1 MTAQAAGQAA
11 AAGAVGPEAPV
22 AQEVPAALARQPGAG
37 DGDDCAG
44 GETGGG
50 IVGVAPAVLVDLVA
64 PEAAAVAAAPAA
76 AGATTSA
83 VPWQEIVPAMS
94 LRAVQCSST
103 RITPNEAA
111 RVPRESQTIQAA
123 N

>member
-1 MTAQAAGQAA
+1 MTDQAADQAA

-22 AQEVPAALARQPGAG
+22 AQEVPAALARRPGAG

-50 IVGVAPAVLVDLVA
+50 IVVVVALVV
-64 PEAAAVAAAPAA
+64 PEAAAVAAAPVA

-83 VPWQEIVPAMS
+83 VPWQEIVPATS

-111 RVPRESQTIQAA
+111 RVPRESQTIQVA

>member
-1 MTAQAAGQAA
+1 MTAQAVGQAA
-11 AAGAVGPEAPV
+11 AAGAAGPEAPV
-22 AQEVPAALARQPGAG
+22 AQEVPAALARRPGAG

-50 IVGVAPAVLVDLVA
+50 IVGVAPEAPVV
-64 PEAAAVAAAPAA
+64 PEAAAVAAAPVA

-83 VPWQEIVPAMS
+83 VPWQEIVPATS
-94 LRAVQCSST
+94 LRTVQCSST

>member
-1 MTAQAAGQAA
+1 MTAQAVGQAA
-11 AAGAVGPEAPV
+11 AAGAAGPEAPV
-22 AQEVPAALARQPGAG
+22 AQEVPAALARRPGAG

-50 IVGVAPAVLVDLVA
+50 IVVVVAQVVLVV
-64 PEAAAVAAAPAA
+64 PEAAAVAAAPVA

-83 VPWQEIVPAMS
+83 VPWQEIVPATS
-94 LRAVQCSST
+94 LRTVQCSST

-111 RVPRESQTIQAA
+111 SVPRESQTIQVA